1 MINRNVSLSL
11 PSNSSTI
18 SDVEWVINGITII
31 IFLLA
36 FLGNTAAL
44 IVMFGSR
51 GPIRLTNN
59 RYLMNLACADL
70 LRACFMPFTIIARMK
85 RNFIFGRI
93 ICQILPIVQ
102 GEMSFDSS
110 TMRRAPS
117 RIEFEQKKGTRK
129 QMIFSEFSG
138 GISSREILL
147 WALTFIL
154 LRLPCRIIISKIFR
168 CSSKR
173 I

>member
-18 SDVEWVINGITII
+18 SDAEWVINGITII

-102 GEMSFDSS
+102 GE
-110 TMRRAPS
+110 R
-117 RIEFEQKKGTRK
+117 
-129 QMIFSEFSG
+129 
-138 GISSREILL
+138 
-147 WALTFIL
+147 
-154 LRLPCRIIISKIFR
+154 
-168 CSSKR
+168 
-173 I
+173 